1 MDCQSKDGL
10 IIFLLILSGELVVE
24 SKRGLIIV
32 NSFQESLQPLSPGAL
47 CYFAGRGYTLNQ
59 SFIHWNRNIKPIF
72 HISSSN
78 GKQSSLSLGAPQL
91 CCTESCHCEIK
102 ATEILKVL

>member
-10 IIFLLILSGELVVE
+10 IIFLLILSGELVVD

-47 CYFAGRGYTLNQ
+47 CYFAGKGYVN
-59 SFIHWNRNIKPIF
+59 
-72 HISSSN
+72 
-78 GKQSSLSLGAPQL
+78 
-91 CCTESCHCEIK
+91 
-102 ATEILKVL
+102 